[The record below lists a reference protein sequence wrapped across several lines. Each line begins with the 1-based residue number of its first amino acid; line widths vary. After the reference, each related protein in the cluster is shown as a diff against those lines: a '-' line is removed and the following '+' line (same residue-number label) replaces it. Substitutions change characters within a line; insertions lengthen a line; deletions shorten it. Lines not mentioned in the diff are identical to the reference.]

1 VEDLTGFDVDPD
13 QIEGG
18 DAGGNFS
25 KLRGSRDQWKT
36 RALAAEAAAR
46 RGMLIEAGFH
56 PETAEGKALLRSLD
70 AGEIQ
75 ADPASITAFAAEEYG
90 WSPSVMIYGPRE
102 ARVIEDGIRAARLS
116 QETQSNGR
124 AGSVEAEYQSAI
136 ADARETGNFNEAS
149 RLQLE
154 YERKMRPS
162 RRG

>member
-1 VEDLTGFDVDPD
+1 MEDLTGFDVDPD
-13 QIEGG
+13 QIEPG
-18 DAGGNFS
+18 DTGDNFS

-75 ADPASITAFAAEEYG
+75 ADPSSIAAFAADEYG

-102 ARVIEDGIRAARLS
+102 AGSIEDGIRQALLGHES
-116 QETQSNGR
+116 QSNSR
-124 AGSVEAEYQSAI
+124 AGSVEAEYDTRIQE
-136 ADARETGNFNEAS
+136 ARDRGNFAEAS

-154 YERKMRPS
+154 YERTTRVSK
-162 RRG
+162 G